1 MPFQI
6 QKAFKHKQTRSGNK
20 YPFHIIMKTPSEQN
34 EEEVYLKQQ
43 ERNIKRQLHQNKF
56 RFI

>member
-6 QKAFKHKQTRSGNK
+6 QKAFKHKQTRPGNK
-20 YPFHIIMKTPSEQN
+20 SPFHIIMKTLSEQN
-34 EEEVYLKQQ
+34 KEVYLKQQ